1 MWTQSG
7 TGSGGVNWEK
17 RIDIYILTLCDPVDH
32 SPPGSSVHGIL
43 QARTVEWFLCPP
55 PGDLPNPGTG
65 PVSLMSPT
73 LAGRFFTT
81 SVTRCK
87 TDSEKLLCNTGSSA
101 WCSVGG
107 MGSGRQVQ
115 EGGDICIHIT
125 DSLCCTAVTNTTL

>member
-7 TGSGGVNWEK
+7 KGSGGVNWEK

-81 SVTRCK
+81 SAMWEAPLQLAYSNSKAEAECVSNICLKSSDWTPFL
-87 TDSEKLLCNTGSSA
+87 LLCP
-101 WCSVGG
+101 
-107 MGSGRQVQ
+107 
-115 EGGDICIHIT
+115 
-125 DSLCCTAVTNTTL
+125 